1 MASQRKREGRSGSD
15 NDADLVALGQR
26 VLELREAA
34 GMTQEQL
41 AHAAGLHWTYIGQIE
56 RGKRNPTYKNVRKL
70 AKGLGIDTAKL
81 LRGLG

>member
-1 MASQRKREGRSGSD
+1 MASQRKREGRSGRE
-15 NDADLVALGQR
+15 NDAELVALGQR

-56 RGKRNPTYKNVRKL
+56 RGKRNPTYRNVRRL

>member
-1 MASQRKREGRSGSD
+1 MASQRKREGRSGRE
-15 NDADLVALGQR
+15 NDAELVALGQR

-56 RGKRNPTYKNVRKL
+56 RGKRNPTYRNVRKL
-70 AKGLGIDTAKL
+70 AKGLGVDTAKL